1 MTMKMDDIDIKIL
14 EAMQEDAGLSV
25 AEVAEKVGLTA
36 SPCWRRIRNL
46 ETTGVIRKR
55 MAILEDREVG
65 LDFQAV
71 VMVKIVPPTRD
82 NHALFM
88 EKVQTIPEIVEA
100 LTISGEYDYI
110 LRVMT
115 PDMTAYNNF
124 IGNRLLPIDVI
135 GANSSSVIL
144 KKVKTFDGVP
154 LKHLLQDAKLAK
166 EADF

>member
-1 MTMKMDDIDIKIL
+1 MKLDDIDIKIL
-14 EAMQEDAGLSV
+14 DAMQADAGLSV

-46 ETTGVIRKR
+46 ETAGVIRKR
-55 MAILEDREVG
+55 MAVLEDREVG

-71 VMVKIVPPTRD
+71 VMVKITPPTRE

-88 EKVQTIPEIVEA
+88 EKVQDIPEIVEA
-100 LTISGEYDYI
+100 LTISGDYDYL

-124 IGNRLLPIDVI
+124 IGNRLLPIGVI
-135 GANSSSVIL
+135 GANSTAVIL
-144 KKVKTFDGVP
+144 KNVKRFNGVP
-154 LKHLLQDAKLAK
+154 LGHLTRDGKLHD
-166 EADF
+166 ETDF

>member
-1 MTMKMDDIDIKIL
+1 MKLDDIDIKIL
-14 EAMQEDAGLSV
+14 DAMQADAGLSV

-46 ETTGVIRKR
+46 ETAGVIRKR
-55 MAILEDREVG
+55 MAVLEDREVG

-71 VMVKIVPPTRD
+71 VMVKITPPTRE

-88 EKVQTIPEIVEA
+88 ENVQDIPEIVEA
-100 LTISGEYDYI
+100 LTISGDYDYL

-124 IGNRLLPIDVI
+124 IGNRLLPIGVI
-135 GANSSSVIL
+135 GANSTAVIL
-144 KKVKTFDGVP
+144 KNVKRFNGVP
-154 LKHLLQDAKLAK
+154 LGHLTRDGKLHD
-166 EADF
+166 ETDF